1 MAKPRWDRTHSRPLH
16 TRDGQTIRTLADARQ
31 FAEDL
36 PNNYSQRNHW
46 QRAAKLMLAAS
57 EGGSIAEAPAQIERA
72 LFLDIRLDVMK
83 TPA

>member
-1 MAKPRWDRTHSRPLH
+1 
-16 TRDGQTIRTLADARQ
+16 
-31 FAEDL
+31 
-36 PNNYSQRNHW
+36 
-46 QRAAKLMLAAS
+46 MLAAS